1 VERIRVIVGWL
12 SFLLLI
18 ALSIN
23 ALIEEGTLT
32 LKVWIYLL
40 LTPAALALGMTRNPW
55 WEKETPQAS
64 ELVEEDEVEVSLSKE
79 APDPIE
85 DGFDIPVL

>member
-1 VERIRVIVGWL
+1 MERIRVIVGWL

-55 WEKETPQAS
+55 WEKETPHAS